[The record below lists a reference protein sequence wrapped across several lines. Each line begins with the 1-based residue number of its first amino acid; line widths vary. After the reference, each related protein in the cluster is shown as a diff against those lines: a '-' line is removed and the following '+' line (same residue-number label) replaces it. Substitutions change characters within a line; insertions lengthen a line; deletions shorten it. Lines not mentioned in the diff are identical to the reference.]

1 MLQKKMRFPCAETK
15 ILVPLISAAILDI
28 TIPYSELDRIEA
40 VHEDG
45 TKTAIIAGGRFV
57 LPGTEKLNEP
67 LDSLNN

>member
-1 MLQKKMRFPCAETK
+1 MRRNEDPCAAYFSCHT
-15 ILVPLISAAILDI
+15 DI